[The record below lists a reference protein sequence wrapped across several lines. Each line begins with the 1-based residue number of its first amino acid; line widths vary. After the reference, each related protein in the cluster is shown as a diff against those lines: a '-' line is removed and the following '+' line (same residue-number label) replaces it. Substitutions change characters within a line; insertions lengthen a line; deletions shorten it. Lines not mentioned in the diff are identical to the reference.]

1 MSAVTEGRAA
11 TTRTVLLSTLVLLV
25 AALTGASL
33 FMVWHRM
40 RQQVAADFTLELN
53 QSAVAFKKAEAE
65 RLNALR
71 REDDLLADLPS
82 LKALMTTND
91 DRTIEDGA
99 LEFWRTGGN
108 DLFALVAPD
117 LRVRAAYAR
126 DLPMGA
132 PFRQD
137 LLAALQAHGREY
149 LLSGGHLFRYAVSPV
164 YFGSAASGTLLGYTV
179 SGYAI
184 DTAYL
189 SGFSGKTEA
198 NRAFLSGD
206 TVLASST
213 ALPYADAAAT
223 LRSVPSMQASPL
235 LLNGERYLAVSRD
248 LGALS
253 SAPLL
258 LVFFKSLRAPEGE
271 IREVSRLLLAVGLC
285 IILIGSLVMAVVAR
299 GLTRP
304 LENLTRRVR
313 AFGSGHARISAP
325 REGTREVRQLA
336 ADFETMQERIEQS
349 NRARIESE
357 RLATIGSMASSVSH
371 DLRHYLASIYANAE
385 FMAAPD
391 TSDRERAEFLD
402 DVRTAVLGTTEMLES
417 LMIIGRTGHSIR
429 HAPERLDV
437 LTQHAVA
444 QVRTH
449 PEAARVAI
457 TVLTEPGDTG
467 VTADGKQLERALY
480 NLLLNAC
487 QAARDGQ
494 ESPAVTVTV
503 SQLAAA
509 IAVRVTDN
517 GPGVV
522 PAVQATLFD
531 PFVSQGKQ
539 NGTGLG
545 LTLCRCIAEEHEGE
559 VVLVSSAP
567 GETVF
572 ELRLP
577 RIGDDAIGVDEAHE
591 LQPGGVN

>member
-1 MSAVTEGRAA
+1 
-11 TTRTVLLSTLVLLV
+11 
-25 AALTGASL
+25 
-33 FMVWHRM
+33 M
-40 RQQVAADFTLELN
+40 RQQVAADFTLELS
-53 QSAVAFKKAEAE
+53 QSAVAFKRSEAE
-65 RLNALR
+65 RLSALR

-99 LEFWRTGGN
+99 LEFFRTSGD

-117 LRVRAAYAR
+117 LRVRAVYAR
-126 DLPMGA
+126 DLPAGTQ
-132 PFRQD
+132 FRHD
-137 LLAALQAHGREY
+137 LAAALQAHGREY

-164 YFGSAASGTLLGYTV
+164 YFGSAASGTLLGYAV

-184 DTAYL
+184 NAAYL
-189 SGFSGKTEA
+189 SDFSGKAEA
-198 NRAFLSGD
+198 NRAFVSSD
-206 TVLASST
+206 AVLASSI
-213 ALPYADAAAT
+213 ALPYTDAAIA
-223 LRSVPSMQASPL
+223 LRNVPSMQASSL
-235 LLNGERYLAVSRD
+235 LLNGERCLAVSRD

-258 LVFFKSLRAPEGE
+258 LVFFKSLRAPEAE
-271 IREVSRLLLAVGLC
+271 IREVSRLLLVVSLC
-285 IILIGSLVMAVVAR
+285 IIFLGSLVMALVAR
-299 GLTRP
+299 RLTGP
-304 LENLTRRVR
+304 LENLTRTVR
-313 AFGSGHARISAP
+313 AFGSGQSRVRAP

-349 NRARIESE
+349 NRARLESE

-429 HAPERLDV
+429 HAPERMDL
-437 LTQHAVA
+437 LTQRAVA

-449 PEAARVAI
+449 PEAARVTI
-457 TVLTEPGDTG
+457 TMLTETGDTG
-467 VTADGKQLERALY
+467 VTGDGKQLERALY

-487 QAARDGQ
+487 QAARDGV
-494 ESPAVTVTV
+494 ETPSVTVIV
-503 SQLAAA
+503 CQLPAA

-567 GETVF
+567 GKTVF

-577 RIGDDAIGVDEAHE
+577 RIGDDVIGVDEAMSFSQE
-591 LQPGGVN
+591 V